1 MPKRRRHT
9 SRMDLHVPIP
19 ADRSLLPELLHNL
32 ASSGYTHVALVHTVY
47 GRPQPHDHAS
57 QVLPTPLPHVP
68 GLQILRRLHG
78 ILEQHSTV
86 ASYSITTADTY
97 GYDLISVAPR
107 TEACWQALSTGTA
120 HLVTLEMGQSPP
132 ATHCKLP
139 LELCYSPTI
148 LHRSHRKWMVKTVVA
163 RRQQQRWIV
172 SSGPRTTPHG
182 DDAGVWVL
190 RTPADVRN
198 LMQTVLGVQDTV
210 SSLDEVLRT
219 NGPDVVAKAPE
230 NKKRK
235 NDRPDGREEAIETTE
250 TIDKAKAD
258 DTADDGFI
266 AF

>member
-86 ASYSITTADTY
+86 SSYSITTADTY

-139 LELCYSPTI
+139 PLELCYSPTI

-163 RRQQQRWIV
+163 RQQQRWIV
-172 SSGPRTTPHG
+172 SSGPRTTPQG

-198 LMQTVLGVQDTV
+198 LVQTVLGLQDIV
-210 SSLDEVLRT
+210 SSLEEVLRT
-219 NGPDVVAKAPE
+219 NGPDVVAKAPD

-235 NDRPDGREEAIETTE
+235 NKAIETTE
-250 TIDKAKAD
+250 TIDKAKSDEKASND
-258 DTADDGFI
+258 DDGFI